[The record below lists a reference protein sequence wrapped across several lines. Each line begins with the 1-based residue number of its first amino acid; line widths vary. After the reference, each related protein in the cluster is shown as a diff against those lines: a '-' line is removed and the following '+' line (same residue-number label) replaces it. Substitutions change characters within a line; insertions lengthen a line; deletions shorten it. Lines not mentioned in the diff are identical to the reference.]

1 MPRRNALPVPVL
13 LTLTLGL
20 VLSPLT
26 SLSAASQERIVLPGL
41 DGGQLST
48 ADLARGATILIIW
61 ASWSP
66 RCRDIVPQVNQLA
79 AAWSS
84 RARVATV
91 VFQEEPEA
99 VRRYLEGQKIRVPV
113 YLDTTGSFSKKHA
126 VTTLPGLL
134 IFRDGEAEFRGQL
147 PANPDPVIARILD
160 GTS

>member
-1 MPRRNALPVPVL
+1 MPRSGALPVPL
-13 LTLTLGL
+13 WFLTLTLAL
-20 VLSPLT
+20 WPANSPP
-26 SLSAASQERIVLPGL
+26 AASQERIVLPGL
-41 DGGQLST
+41 DGGQLT
-48 ADLARGATILIIW
+48 AADLASGATILVIW

-66 RCRDIVPQVNQLA
+66 RCRDIVPQVNALS

-99 VRRYLEGQKIRVPV
+99 VRKFLAGKGLRVSV

-134 IFRDGEAEFRGQL
+134 IFKDGKAEFRGRL
-147 PANPDPVIARILD
+147 PANPDPVIERIL
-160 GTS
+160 G